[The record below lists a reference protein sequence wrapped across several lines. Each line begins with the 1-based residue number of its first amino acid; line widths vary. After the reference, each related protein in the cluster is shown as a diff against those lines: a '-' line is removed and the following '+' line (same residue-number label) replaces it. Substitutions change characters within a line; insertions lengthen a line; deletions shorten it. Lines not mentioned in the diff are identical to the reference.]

1 MILTN
6 RSSQHAGYVLLS
18 SLAMLALWTESTSAT
33 LVCTSP
39 IQLAKGIRAGS
50 SIVLGF
56 SDNSALS
63 SASDITAQLICS
75 ANGSIAL
82 TLGSGYDS
90 TNYTPNSPIVNITEA
105 QASAAIQAC
114 PSNSFHVQYVG
125 SPLLGSEVAKCTG
138 DTNINL
144 AAAPKIVG
152 LLAAA
157 ALPEVES
164 LIPSLRVGEP
174 SVTTSSAP
182 KTDAPTQSPTIPITD
197 ATSPPPTTTTTNPPA
212 TSDPVVPTT
221 TTEPVVPPVVP
232 PVTTTTTRTTSAKP
246 TKSKGSGNGGGNGGS
261 GRNSNNP
268 APSMTPTT
276 TGTGETSDLKQET
289 SSSTSTGTIAGAC
302 AGVVGGICAILA
314 GLLIWR
320 KRQQKKMKFDQFY
333 DDSLAAASGFGSKPI
348 YGREEP
354 DEEQG
359 SGPGVG
365 AVVPLTQAH
374 HRSLSTKNTPSQA
387 GSPPPL
393 QPVTPTPAYDN
404 GYHYEDVQQD
414 TYYNDQYHTYQP
426 YELPYQQPYQQAYS
440 QSPQEYY
447 DYSYE
452 MQPTDYSQGAD
463 VYEGKVSVSEAGAVG
478 YYPQAEYG
486 YEYEYENHTSPTQ
499 QHTTL

>member
-1 MILTN
+1 
-6 RSSQHAGYVLLS
+6 
-18 SLAMLALWTESTSAT
+18 MLALWTESTSAT

-39 IQLAKGIRAGS
+39 TRLANGIRAGS

-56 SDNSALS
+56 SNNAALS

-90 TNYTPNSPIVNITEA
+90 TNFSPNSPIVNITEA
-105 QASAAIQAC
+105 QASAAMQAC

-125 SPLLGSEVAKCTG
+125 SALLGGEVAKCG

-144 AAAPKIVG
+144 AAAPKIVEV
-152 LLAAA
+152 LAVAA
-157 ALPEVES
+157 PPEVEAV
-164 LIPSLRVGEP
+164 IPSLHLGEP
-174 SVTTSSAP
+174 SATPSAATPTTDVPTHSSPAP
-182 KTDAPTQSPTIPITD
+182 TTDAPSPPP
-197 ATSPPPTTTTTNPPA
+197 PPPTTTTTTPPV
-212 TSDPVVPTT
+212 TSDHVVPTT
-221 TTEPVVPPVVP
+221 TTVPPVVP
-232 PVTTTTTRTTSAKP
+232 PATTTTRAHTTTSAKP
-246 TKSKGSGNGGGNGGS
+246 TKSKGNGNGGGNGGS
-261 GRNSNNP
+261 GGNGDKP
-268 APSMTPTT
+268 APSTPPT
-276 TGTGETSDLKQET
+276 TGTGEASDMQHGT
-289 SSSTSTGTIAGAC
+289 SSSTSVGTIAGAC
-302 AGVVGGICAILA
+302 AGVVGGVCAILA
-314 GLLIWR
+314 GLLVWR

-333 DDSLAAASGFGSKPI
+333 DDSLAAASGLGSKPI

-374 HRSLSTKNTPSQA
+374 HRSPSTKTGPSQV

-393 QPVTPTPAYDN
+393 VPVAPTPVYDN
-404 GYHYEDVQQD
+404 GHHYEDDQQD
-414 TYYNDQYHTYQP
+414 NYYNDQYHTYHP

-440 QSPQEYY
+440 QNPQEYY

-463 VYEGKVSVSEAGAVG
+463 VYEGKVPVSAENAVG

-486 YEYEYENHTSPTQ
+486 HEYEYEGHTNPTQ
-499 QHTTL
+499 QHTTR

>member
-1 MILTN
+1 
-6 RSSQHAGYVLLS
+6 
-18 SLAMLALWTESTSAT
+18 MLALWTESTSAT

-39 IQLAKGIRAGS
+39 TRLTNGIRAGS

-56 SDNSALS
+56 SDNAALS

-90 TNYTPNSPIVNITEA
+90 TNYSPNSPIVNITEA
-105 QASAAIQAC
+105 QASAAMQAC

-125 SPLLGSEVAKCTG
+125 SALLGGEVVKCG

-144 AAAPKIVG
+144 AAAPKIVE
-152 LLAAA
+152 LLAVAA
-157 ALPEVES
+157 PPEVES
-164 LIPSLRVGEP
+164 LIPSLHLGEP
-174 SVTTSSAP
+174 SATPSSAAP
-182 KTDAPTQSPTIPITD
+182 TTDVPTQSPPAPTTNAP
-197 ATSPPPTTTTTNPPA
+197 SPPPPPPTTTTTTPPV

-221 TTEPVVPPVVP
+221 TTGPVVPPVVP
-232 PVTTTTTRTTSAKP
+232 PVTTATSAHTTTSAKP
-246 TKSKGSGNGGGNGGS
+246 TKSKGNGNGGGNDGSGGNGGS
-261 GRNSNNP
+261 GGKGDKP
-268 APSMTPTT
+268 APSTPPTA
-276 TGTGETSDLKQET
+276 TGTGKTSDMKHET
-289 SSSTSTGTIAGAC
+289 SSSSTSIGTIAGAC
-302 AGVVGGICAILA
+302 AGVVGGVCAILA
-314 GLLIWR
+314 GLLVWR

-374 HRSLSTKNTPSQA
+374 QRSLSTKTRPLQA

-393 QPVTPTPAYDN
+393 VPVTPKPVYDN
-404 GYHYEDVQQD
+404 GYHYEDDQQD
-414 TYYNDQYHTYQP
+414 NYYNDQYHTYQP

-440 QSPQEYY
+440 QNPQEYY

-452 MQPTDYSQGAD
+452 MQPTDSQGAND
-463 VYEGKVSVSEAGAVG
+463 VYEGKVPVSAAGAVG

-486 YEYEYENHTSPTQ
+486 HEYEYENHTNPTQ
-499 QHTTL
+499 QHTTR